1 MAILLNRI
9 RELTVENQLII
20 GVNSRVSYA
29 GGRNVIL
36 KATRSVA
43 GSELIDRNLV
53 MDLAGV
59 ASTYTLPAAT
69 GSGRKY
75 RFYVGTVNTSNYI
88 IKTARAT
95 DLFKGTIVMAG
106 ATPTAFTAGA
116 SITTF
121 TLNGTTT
128 GGVAVG
134 DWVEFTDLK
143 AGIWGTTGAVTFSG
157 TAATSFSA

>member
-1 MAILLNRI
+1 MALLYNRI
-9 RELTVENQLII
+9 PELTVERCLVI
-20 GVNSRVSYA
+20 GKGSHLTYQ
-29 GGRNVIL
+29 GGRNAVL

-43 GSELIDRNLV
+43 STELIDRNLV

-69 GSGRKY
+69 GSGRRY
-75 RFYVGTVNTSNYI
+75 RLYVGTVNTSNYI

-95 DLFKGTIVMAG
+95 DLFKGTVVMAG

-157 TAATSFSA
+157 TAATPFAA